1 MSFKFWNTKLQNQ
14 ENDNITV
21 DIFKNI
27 DIEESKINKQYD
39 LIQWNLFF
47 VIDNSINKIIDE
59 KQADIYFKEWVYN
72 TLWEYKEYKIIIFDL
87 EKNSILPE
95 VRFLDKYWKEWWGWN
110 FWITAIIVW
119 IILFWII
126 AYSFLWW
133 DKEEETKSNEIIT
146 PVINNNK
153 KDILDF
159 IKKDENIDI
168 TKNNIEKNILIES
181 KPVKNTF
188 SLIESNNDL
197 ELNNIKSDLYF
208 CNIEKDL
215 ILSEKN
221 IFNDRVIFLE
231 NKEIKTD
238 QENINLFNSLK
249 VCRSDKQNLIEE
261 KIPVNIKEKT
271 FYKVWKQLFHKC
283 KEKENPACDKVF
295 NQALLN
301 EIEDEE
307 NNILIK

>member
-1 MSFKFWNTKLQNQ
+1 
-14 ENDNITV
+14 
-21 DIFKNI
+21 
-27 DIEESKINKQYD
+27 
-39 LIQWNLFF
+39 
-47 VIDNSINKIIDE
+47 
-59 KQADIYFKEWVYN
+59 
-72 TLWEYKEYKIIIFDL
+72 
-87 EKNSILPE
+87 
-95 VRFLDKYWKEWWGWN
+95 
-110 FWITAIIVW
+110 
-119 IILFWII
+119 
-126 AYSFLWW
+126 
-133 DKEEETKSNEIIT
+133 
-146 PVINNNK
+146 
-153 KDILDF
+153 LDF

-271 FYKVWKQLFHKC
+271 FYKV
-283 KEKENPACDKVF
+283 
-295 NQALLN
+295 
-301 EIEDEE
+301 
-307 NNILIK
+307 